1 MEGLTLT
8 YPLCFFTF
16 MRVLLLEGKLGMLHM
31 MFSKYILYI
40 CFYGPGNK
48 VTLTMISPEVLASS
62 LIYAL

>member
-31 MFSKYILYI
+31 MFSKYLYI
-40 CFYGPGNK
+40 FHKTSSRQTDIKRYGS
-48 VTLTMISPEVLASS
+48 T
-62 LIYAL
+62 